1 MRKAVLQGSVAAL
14 VLGSMCLV
22 SPLAV
27 AQDTTA
33 EEAENPLALNQITV
47 TARKVEESIL
57 DAPIAVTAFDS
68 AELIE
73 GGFDN
78 ILDIGK
84 ASPGLFVPKLNSFP
98 QGRLNTTPRFRGI
111 FLLGNDPLQRTAGTF
126 VDGIAIINGLQSI
139 GVQELERVEVI
150 KGPQSA
156 LFGRN
161 TFAGA
166 VNYVTRDPGEKF
178 GGTISALAASR
189 DEYNVSASVEGPILS
204 KALSGRINGSYNFNG
219 GHFDNAAVEGQE
231 LGEEETWTV
240 SGALL
245 FEPNDRFRSTLRG
258 TYFQDRD
265 GPVAAQA
272 VGGVATHNF
281 GGFPFIDAASG
292 VVDLNAP
299 FDGIPPSG
307 ELGTL
312 QTETAFQGTISSPEL
327 DEIGLNTG
335 DADFETLV
343 NVFNGLNAD
352 SNVFPGLNPF
362 ERDGFGLSRN
372 AFRVGSNSAFNITEN
387 ISVSLLAGYN
397 EDDIAVVSD
406 FDVTGDA
413 SFTNTY
419 SRSIRDFSVEGRL
432 SGEFDNILGRPLN
445 WTLGGTYVDIDI
457 DELSGTLNLF
467 GPQFFF
473 AAFVDDDVERTG
485 AQTLAGFGILD
496 YEIVDK
502 LNIIFEW
509 RYQRDEIFDPSVN
522 GVLGADVSPATFTTF
537 LPRVVAQYQPYDDTL
552 LYFNWGVG
560 NLPGGFNAQ
569 VAALNDLQLAELQLA
584 VPTAA
589 TTFDEERLENFEI
602 GWKQSLF
609 NDRAYFSLAAFYM
622 ERTDQI
628 FQFFE
633 LVSTVGVTDPASDF
647 ITVEIDAN
655 GASTE
660 IFGFELEAEAN
671 LTENLFVQGSVAY
684 VDSEISDFPTGAACG
699 DFCDIFGSAASPV
712 GQEAPRFPPLTA
724 SIGARFEDDLP
735 KNQLFESWY
744 ARGDV
749 FYTDSFFVSNANL
762 AQTEDAFDINL
773 RAGLKRE
780 NFNIEFFITNL
791 LDEDAPTS
799 ATSFS
804 DLSFAVR
811 TMPGSFFD
819 FAREGTQIGL
829 RPRRQFGGRVTFNF

>member
-1 MRKAVLQGSVAAL
+1 MKRAVLRSSVAAL
-14 VLGSMCLV
+14 VFGSLCSYTPV
-22 SPLAV
+22 GF
-27 AQDTTA
+27 AQDSNT
-33 EEAENPLALNQITV
+33 EEANNPLALEQITV

-57 DAPIAVTAFDS
+57 DAPIAVSAFDN
-68 AELIE
+68 AELVE

-126 VDGIAIINGLQSI
+126 VDGIPIINGLQSI

-166 VNYVTRDPGEKF
+166 VNYVTRDPGEEF
-178 GGTISALAASR
+178 GGAISALAASR
-189 DEYNVSASVEGPILS
+189 DQYNISASVEGPILGE
-204 KALSGRINGSYNFNG
+204 ALRGRINGSYNFNG

-272 VGGVATHNF
+272 VAGVNTHNF
-281 GGFPFIDAASG
+281 GGFPFLDVANG
-292 VVDLNAP
+292 VVDLSAP
-299 FDGIPPSG
+299 FDGVPPAG
-307 ELGTL
+307 EIDTL
-312 QTETAFQGTISSPEL
+312 QTETAFQGTLSAPDL
-327 DEIGLNTG
+327 DQIGLNTG
-335 DADFETLV
+335 DADFETLL
-343 NVFNGLNAD
+343 NVFNGLD
-352 SNVFPGLNPF
+352 IDGSVFPGLNPF
-362 ERDGFGLSRN
+362 ERGGFGLSRN
-372 AFRVGSNSAFNITEN
+372 AFRVSSNSSFDITEN
-387 ISVSLLAGYN
+387 IEVSLLAGYN
-397 EDDIAVVSD
+397 EDDISVVSD

-413 SFTNTY
+413 SFANTY
-419 SRSIRDFSVEGRL
+419 SRSIRDFSLEGRV
-432 SGEFDNILGRPLN
+432 SGEFDNLFGRSLN

-473 AAFVDDDVERTG
+473 TSFADDDVERTG
-485 AQTLAGFGILD
+485 AQTVAGFGILD
-496 YEIVDK
+496 YEIFDK
-502 LNIIFEW
+502 LNLIFEW
-509 RYQRDEIFDPSVN
+509 RYQRDEISDPSVN
-522 GVLGADVSPATFTTF
+522 GALGANVSPATFNTF
-537 LPRVVAQYQPYDDTL
+537 LPRVVVQYQPLDDTL

-560 NLPGGFNAQ
+560 NLPGGFNSQ
-569 VAALNDLQLAELQLA
+569 VAALNDQQFAELQSL
-584 VPTAA
+584 VPTASA
-589 TTFDEERLENFEI
+589 TFDEERLENFEI

-633 LVSTVGVTDPASDF
+633 LVSTVGVVNPASDF

-671 LTENLFVQGSVAY
+671 LTENLFVQGSLAY
-684 VDSEISDFPTGAACG
+684 VNSEISDFPAGAACG
-699 DFCDIFGSAASPV
+699 DFCDIFGSASSPV
-712 GQEAPRFPPLTA
+712 GQEAPRFPPFTA
-724 SIGARFEDDLP
+724 SIGARYEDNLP
-735 KNQLFESWY
+735 ANTLFESWY

-749 FYTDSFFVSNANL
+749 FYTDSFFVSNANI
-762 AQTEDAFDINL
+762 AQTQDAFDINL

-780 NFNIEFFITNL
+780 NFNVEFFITNL

-804 DLSFAVR
+804 DVSFAVR
-811 TMPGSFFD
+811 TMPGGFFD
-819 FAREGTQIGL
+819 FAREGVQIGL
-829 RPRRQFGGRVTFNF
+829 RPRRQFGGRLTFNF